1 MSKLPRLRRRGS
13 PPAPEK
19 ADVLDRT
26 MWPHDYV
33 GPNVAILGPCRIKT
47 RWAGEGYII
56 RSRRDGQLWTVPRE
70 HVRYW
75 KANPDG

>member
-1 MSKLPRLRRRGS
+1 
-13 PPAPEK
+13 
-19 ADVLDRT
+19 

-33 GPNVAILGPCRIKT
+33 GPNPALLGPCRIKT
-47 RWAGEGYII
+47 RWAGSGYII
-56 RSRRDGQLWTVPRE
+56 RSRRDGALWTVPRE